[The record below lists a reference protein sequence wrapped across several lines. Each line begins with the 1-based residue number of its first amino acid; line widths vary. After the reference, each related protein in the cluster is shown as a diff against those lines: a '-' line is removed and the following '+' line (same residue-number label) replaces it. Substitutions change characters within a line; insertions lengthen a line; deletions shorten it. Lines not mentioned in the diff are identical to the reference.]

1 MTPALAG
8 ILGWIVLQLGIGYWA
23 SRRIVSEEDYLVAGR
38 SLGYPLAIAT
48 VFATWFGAETC
59 IGAAGEAASNGLV
72 GTVADPFGY
81 AFCLIGMGVFFARA
95 LWRRK
100 LKTMGDLYRERFGV
114 GVERLAVLM
123 MVPTSV
129 LWAAAQIRAFGQV
142 LAAASPL
149 EVHVTIGIAAAVV
162 VAYTMFGG
170 LLADTITDFVQGG
183 ALLIGLC
190 ALGIAVWTS
199 DAAAGVHIPT
209 ERLSLAVEGGWLD
222 TAEAWAVPVVGSIV
236 AQELVARVIAA
247 KNADVA
253 ARSSIFAGLL
263 YLAVGL
269 IPVGIGLASP
279 QLLGPL
285 DDPEQVLVVAAERFL
300 PTALYV
306 VFTGALVSA
315 ILSTVDSALLV
326 AGSLLG
332 HNVLAPL
339 LGVQDDARRVRI
351 DRLAVAGFGVLAW
364 VLAESSEGVYELV
377 EMASGLGTSGL
388 FVLVIVA
395 LVPGSPGGKWTAAA
409 TMLTGLCV
417 YVAGEVFGLFG
428 TPYVFSLIASAVV
441 YGIGAM
447 LEKANPVAPPPQA
460 EGAA

>member
-1 MTPALAG
+1 MSAALVG
-8 ILGWIVLQLGIGYWA
+8 IVGWILVQLAIGFDVG
-23 SRRIVSEEDYLVAGR
+23 RRIQTEDDYLVAGR

-48 VFATWFGAETC
+48 IFATWFGAETC
-59 IGAAGEAASNGLV
+59 IGAAGEAASNGLS
-72 GTVADPFGY
+72 GNVADPFGY
-81 AFCLIGMGVFFARA
+81 AFCLVGMGLFFARA
-95 LWRRK
+95 LWRKK
-100 LKTMGDLYRERFGV
+100 LRTMADLYRERYGT

-170 LLADTITDFVQGG
+170 LLADSITDFVQGG
-183 ALLIGLC
+183 ALLVGLC
-190 ALGIAVWTS
+190 VLGVAVWTS
-199 DAAAGVHIPT
+199 DAAAHVQLSA
-209 ERLSLAVEGGWLD
+209 ERLSLATEGGLMA

-247 KNADVA
+247 KNPDIA
-253 ARSSIFAGLL
+253 ARSSVLAGVIYLL
-263 YLAVGL
+263 VGL
-269 IPVGIGLASP
+269 IPVSIGLAAP
-279 QLLGPL
+279 QLLGTF
-285 DDPEQVLVVAAERFL
+285 DDPEQVLVLAAERFL

-332 HNVLAPL
+332 HNVVAPM
-339 LGVQDDARRVRI
+339 LGVQDERRRVRI
-351 DRLAVAGFGVLAW
+351 DRLAVAGFGVVAW
-364 VLAESSEGVYELV
+364 IMAESSERVYELV

-388 FVLVIVA
+388 FVLVVA
-395 LVPGSPGGKWTAAA
+395 SLVPGSPGGKIAATA
-409 TMLTGLCV
+409 TMLTGLGV
-417 YVAGEVFGLFG
+417 YVAGEIFGLFE
-428 TPYVFSLIASAVV
+428 TPYVWSLLASIGV
-441 YGIGAM
+441 YLAIGAFERRDPA
-447 LEKANPVAPPPQA
+447 LPEPVA
-460 EGAA
+460 AA